1 MAKVVEILDSI
12 MSSGKTTAIIDWMDK
27 NPQEKYIYVSPN
39 LSEVVD
45 RIPNSSKLDF
55 ISPSV
60 DEFNSTKLEHL
71 NSLLLEGKHICCTHK
86 LYLSMNN
93 FSMDLIASRGYTV
106 ILDEEIDV
114 MQSYKGYSFKD
125 VQWLMKEGYIKQN
138 ESDGS
143 VDWIKDDELLNSSDH
158 RYFYCKNLCDKK
170 ALYLTRFDINSV
182 KAKSVMMVT
191 QIPVRLLECAKRVIV
206 LSYLFKGSILDC
218 FLKLKGFEI
227 KDFTDVTV
235 EYKRPSYFKDLITV
249 VPPEDLKNFNLTSY
263 WWEHKSTEKDGISKV
278 QNYILRNARKYSNG
292 DNRLVCWTIPK
303 DRAKGVSTASKTT
316 KLVNPVGYAFSKEK
330 VEDETNEDKTKTV
343 KTPCWLAQNTRA
355 TNNFAHKTVMIHCYN
370 RYPLQDIAS
379 YLEDYNC
386 KLDDDVFALSE
397 LLQWAYRGC
406 VRKNKKMTL
415 CIGSKRMYDLF
426 QNWINER
433 PLDYKESK

>member
-316 KLVNPVGYAFSKEK
+316 KLVNPVGYVFSKEK
-330 VEDETNEDKTKTV
+330 ICDENGENAKTV

-406 VRKNKKMTL
+406 VRKNQKMTL
-415 CIGSKRMYDLF
+415 CIGSKRMYELF

>member
-235 EYKRPSYFKDLITV
+235 ENKRPSYFKDLITV

-292 DNRLVCWTIPK
+292 DNSLVCWTIPK
-303 DRAKGVSTASKTT
+303 DRAKGVSTASKTA
-316 KLVNPVGYAFSKEK
+316 KLVNPVGYVFSKEK
-330 VEDETNEDKTKTV
+330 VSDENEENAKTI

-355 TNNFAHKTVMIHCYN
+355 TNKFAHKTVMIHCYN

-397 LLQWAYRGC
+397 LLQWTFRGC
-406 VRKNKKMTL
+406 ARKNQKMTL

-433 PLDYKESK
+433 PLDYKETK

>member
-218 FLKLKGFEI
+218 FLKLKGFEV
-227 KDFTDVTV
+227 KYFTDVTV
-235 EYKRPSYFKDLITV
+235 ENKRPSYFKDLITV

-292 DNRLVCWTIPK
+292 DNSLVCWTIPK

-316 KLVNPVGYAFSKEK
+316 KLVNPVGYVFSKEK
-330 VEDETNEDKTKTV
+330 IEDENNEDKTKTV

-406 VRKNKKMTL
+406 VRKNQKMTL
-415 CIGSKRMYDLF
+415 CIGSKRMYELF

>member
-316 KLVNPVGYAFSKEK
+316 KLVNPVGYVFSKEK

-406 VRKNKKMTL
+406 VRKNQKMTL

-433 PLDYKESK
+433 PLDNKESK

>member
-316 KLVNPVGYAFSKEK
+316 KLVNPVGYVFSKEK
-330 VEDETNEDKTKTV
+330 ICDENGENAKTV

-406 VRKNKKMTL
+406 VRKNQKMTL
-415 CIGSKRMYDLF
+415 CIGSKRMYELF
-426 QNWINER
+426 QNWINEK

>member
-170 ALYLTRFDINSV
+170 ALYLTRFDIKSV

-316 KLVNPVGYAFSKEK
+316 KLVNPVGYVFSKEK

-406 VRKNKKMTL
+406 VRKNQKMTL
-415 CIGSKRMYDLF
+415 CIGSKRMYELF

>member
-55 ISPSV
+55 ISPSA

-316 KLVNPVGYAFSKEK
+316 KLVNPVGYVFSKEK
-330 VEDETNEDKTKTV
+330 ICDENGENAKTV

-406 VRKNKKMTL
+406 VRKNQKMTL
-415 CIGSKRMYDLF
+415 CIGSKRMYELF

>member
-316 KLVNPVGYAFSKEK
+316 KLVNPVGYVFSKEK

-406 VRKNKKMTL
+406 VRKNQKMTL
-415 CIGSKRMYDLF
+415 CIGSKRMYELF

>member
-316 KLVNPVGYAFSKEK
+316 KLVNPVGYVFSKEK
-330 VEDETNEDKTKTV
+330 VEDENNEDKTKTV

-406 VRKNKKMTL
+406 VRKNQKMTL
-415 CIGSKRMYDLF
+415 CIGSKRMYELF

>member
-316 KLVNPVGYAFSKEK
+316 KLVNPVGYVFSKEK
-330 VEDETNEDKTKTV
+330 ICDENGENAKTV

-386 KLDDDVFALSE
+386 KLYDDVFALSE

-406 VRKNKKMTL
+406 VRKNQKMTL
-415 CIGSKRMYDLF
+415 CIGSKRMYELF

>member
-55 ISPSV
+55 ISPSI

-316 KLVNPVGYAFSKEK
+316 KLVNPVGYVFSKEK

-406 VRKNKKMTL
+406 VRKNQKMTL
-415 CIGSKRMYDLF
+415 CIGSKRMYELF

>member
-158 RYFYCKNLCDKK
+158 RYFYCKNL
-170 ALYLTRFDINSV
+170 
-182 KAKSVMMVT
+182 
-191 QIPVRLLECAKRVIV
+191 
-206 LSYLFKGSILDC
+206 
-218 FLKLKGFEI
+218 
-227 KDFTDVTV
+227 
-235 EYKRPSYFKDLITV
+235 
-249 VPPEDLKNFNLTSY
+249 
-263 WWEHKSTEKDGISKV
+263 
-278 QNYILRNARKYSNG
+278 
-292 DNRLVCWTIPK
+292 
-303 DRAKGVSTASKTT
+303 
-316 KLVNPVGYAFSKEK
+316 
-330 VEDETNEDKTKTV
+330 
-343 KTPCWLAQNTRA
+343 
-355 TNNFAHKTVMIHCYN
+355 
-370 RYPLQDIAS
+370 
-379 YLEDYNC
+379 
-386 KLDDDVFALSE
+386 
-397 LLQWAYRGC
+397 
-406 VRKNKKMTL
+406 
-415 CIGSKRMYDLF
+415 
-426 QNWINER
+426 
-433 PLDYKESK
+433 

>member
-316 KLVNPVGYAFSKEK
+316 KLVNPVGYVFSKEK
-330 VEDETNEDKTKTV
+330 IEDENNEDKTKTV

-406 VRKNKKMTL
+406 VRKNQKMTL
-415 CIGSKRMYDLF
+415 CIGSKRMYELF

>member
-93 FSMDLIASRGYTV
+93 FSMDLIASRGYTG

-114 MQSYKGYSFKD
+114 TQSYKGYSFKD

-303 DRAKGVSTASKTT
+303 DRAKGVSTASKTA
-316 KLVNPVGYAFSKEK
+316 KLVNPVGYVFSKEK
-330 VEDETNEDKTKTV
+330 IEDENNEDKTKTV

-406 VRKNKKMTL
+406 VRKNQKMTL

>member
-191 QIPVRLLECAKRVIV
+191 QIPIRLLECAKRVIV

-218 FLKLKGFEI
+218 FLKLKGFEV

-235 EYKRPSYFKDLITV
+235 ENKRPSYFKDLITV

-316 KLVNPVGYAFSKEK
+316 KLVNPVGYVFSKEK
-330 VEDETNEDKTKTV
+330 IEDENNEDKTKTV

-406 VRKNKKMTL
+406 VRKNQHMTL

>member
-55 ISPSV
+55 ISPSA

-93 FSMDLIASRGYTV
+93 FSMDLIASREYTV

-316 KLVNPVGYAFSKEK
+316 KLVNPVGYVFSKEK
-330 VEDETNEDKTKTV
+330 ICDENGENAKTV

-406 VRKNKKMTL
+406 VRKNQKMTL
-415 CIGSKRMYDLF
+415 CIGSKRMYELF

>member
-316 KLVNPVGYAFSKEK
+316 KLVNPVGYVFSKEK
-330 VEDETNEDKTKTV
+330 VEDGNNEDKTKTV

-406 VRKNKKMTL
+406 VRKNQKMTL
-415 CIGSKRMYDLF
+415 CIGSKRMYELF

>member
-263 WWEHKSTEKDGISKV
+263 WWEHKSTEKVCIS
-278 QNYILRNARKYSNG
+278 
-292 DNRLVCWTIPK
+292 
-303 DRAKGVSTASKTT
+303 
-316 KLVNPVGYAFSKEK
+316 
-330 VEDETNEDKTKTV
+330 
-343 KTPCWLAQNTRA
+343 
-355 TNNFAHKTVMIHCYN
+355 
-370 RYPLQDIAS
+370 
-379 YLEDYNC
+379 
-386 KLDDDVFALSE
+386 
-397 LLQWAYRGC
+397 
-406 VRKNKKMTL
+406 
-415 CIGSKRMYDLF
+415 
-426 QNWINER
+426 
-433 PLDYKESK
+433 

>member
-235 EYKRPSYFKDLITV
+235 ENKRPSDFKDLITI

-316 KLVNPVGYAFSKEK
+316 KLVNPVGYVFSKEK
-330 VEDETNEDKTKTV
+330 VDDKNGEKTKVV
-343 KTPCWLAQNTRA
+343 KNPCWLAQNTRA

-386 KLDDDVFALSE
+386 KLDDDVFALAE

-406 VRKNKKMTL
+406 VRKNQKMTL

>member
-191 QIPVRLLECAKRVIV
+191 QIPIRLLECAKRVIV

-218 FLKLKGFEI
+218 FLKLKGFEV

-235 EYKRPSYFKDLITV
+235 ENKRPSYFKDLITV

-316 KLVNPVGYAFSKEK
+316 KLVNPVGYVFSKEK
-330 VEDETNEDKTKTV
+330 IEDENNEDKTKTV

-406 VRKNKKMTL
+406 VRKNQKMTL

>member
-1 MAKVVEILDSI
+1 MAKVIEILDSI

-27 NPQEKYIYVSPN
+27 NTQEKYIYVSPN

-125 VQWLMKEGYIKQN
+125 VQWLMKEGDIKQN

-235 EYKRPSYFKDLITV
+235 ENKRPSDFKDLITV

-316 KLVNPVGYAFSKEK
+316 KLVNPVGYVFSKEK
-330 VEDETNEDKTKTV
+330 ICDENGENAKTI

-397 LLQWAYRGC
+397 LLQWAFRGC
-406 VRKNKKMTL
+406 VRKNQKMTL
-415 CIGSKRMYDLF
+415 CLGSNRMYVLF

>member
-316 KLVNPVGYAFSKEK
+316 KLVNPVGYVFSKEK
-330 VEDETNEDKTKTV
+330 IEDENNEDKTKTV

-406 VRKNKKMTL
+406 VRKNQKMTL

>member
-55 ISPSV
+55 ISRSV

-93 FSMDLIASRGYTV
+93 FSMDLVASRGYTV

-316 KLVNPVGYAFSKEK
+316 KLVNPVGYVFSKEK
-330 VEDETNEDKTKTV
+330 IEDENNEDKTKTV

-397 LLQWAYRGC
+397 LLQWAFRGC
-406 VRKNKKMTL
+406 VRKNQKMTL
-415 CIGSKRMYDLF
+415 CIGSKRMHDLF

>member
-235 EYKRPSYFKDLITV
+235 EYKQPSYFKDLITV

-316 KLVNPVGYAFSKEK
+316 KLVNPVGYVFSKEK
-330 VEDETNEDKTKTV
+330 ICDENGENAKTV

-406 VRKNKKMTL
+406 VRKNQKMTL
-415 CIGSKRMYDLF
+415 CIGSKRMYELF

>member
-316 KLVNPVGYAFSKEK
+316 KLVNPVGYVFSKEK
-330 VEDETNEDKTKTV
+330 VEDENNEDKTKTV

-406 VRKNKKMTL
+406 VRKNQKMTL

>member
-316 KLVNPVGYAFSKEK
+316 KLVNPVGYVFSKEK
-330 VEDETNEDKTKTV
+330 IEDENNEDKTKTV

-406 VRKNKKMTL
+406 VRKNQKMTL
-415 CIGSKRMYDLF
+415 CIGSKRMYELF

-433 PLDYKESK
+433 PLDYKEGK

>member
-206 LSYLFKGSILDC
+206 LSYLFKDSILDC

-316 KLVNPVGYAFSKEK
+316 KLVNPVGYVFSKEK
-330 VEDETNEDKTKTV
+330 VEDGNNEDKTKTV

-406 VRKNKKMTL
+406 VRKNQKMTL
-415 CIGSKRMYDLF
+415 CIGSKRMYELF

>member
-316 KLVNPVGYAFSKEK
+316 KLVNPVGYVFSKEK
-330 VEDETNEDKTKTV
+330 IEDENNEDKTKTV

-397 LLQWAYRGC
+397 LLQWAFRGC
-406 VRKNKKMTL
+406 ARKNQKMTL
-415 CIGSKRMYDLF
+415 CLGSNRMYFLF

>member
-218 FLKLKGFEI
+218 FLKLKGFEV

-303 DRAKGVSTASKTT
+303 DRAKGVSTASKTA
-316 KLVNPVGYAFSKEK
+316 KLVNPVGYVFSKEK

-397 LLQWAYRGC
+397 LLQWAFRGC
-406 VRKNKKMTL
+406 VRKNQKMTL
-415 CIGSKRMYDLF
+415 CLGSNRMYVLF